1 MNFLYQLLEFLKK
14 FFDFLFVVEPWEQ
27 AVRVR
32 AGKHLRL
39 FGAGIHPKLPFFD
52 RVYGQ
57 NVRRRVLALGVQT
70 TTTRD
75 GQCVTI
81 NGSLGYRITDVLKL
95 HQTLHDAEGSV
106 LQEVSG
112 KVQRYIAEH
121 DAVDCTPEK
130 IMRAVAEV
138 LPLEHYGLGD
148 CDFFLSGYIANI
160 PAVRLIQETMGGHFG
175 GRALDTNNGYGG
187 SAPVSAPGYR

>member
-1 MNFLYQLLEFLKK
+1 MNFLYQLLEFLRKL
-14 FFDFLFVVEPWEQ
+14 FDFLFVVEPWEQ

-32 AGKHLRL
+32 FGKHLRL
-39 FGAGIHPKLPFFD
+39 FGAGVHFKLPFFD

-57 NVRRRVLALGVQT
+57 NVRRRVMPIGTQT

-75 GQCVTI
+75 GKCVTI

-112 KVQRYIAEH
+112 KVHRYIAGH
-121 DAVDCTPEK
+121 DVADCTPEK
-130 IMRAVAEV
+130 IMQAVGEA
-138 LPLEHYGLGD
+138 LPLDKYGLGE
-148 CDFFLSGYIANI
+148 CDFFLSGYVSDV
-160 PAVRLIQETMGGHFG
+160 PALRLISESMGGWHPGSQLSTTSGNG
-175 GRALDTNNGYGG
+175 GPV
-187 SAPVSAPGYR
+187 PVSVR